1 MLREGGKLTRR
12 RKHMQTQKRKGIDRS
27 NTIYLALRQAIIEQA
42 LEPGAKLPEDAIGER
57 FGVSRTIVRHALG
70 RLASEGLA
78 ELRPNRGASVAKP
91 SWAEARDIY
100 EIRMT
105 VERMV
110 MQRLAGNLSKIQ
122 ITRLGTHVDQEEMA
136 RGGDERRS
144 IRLATEFHIMLAEMT
159 ASDTLT
165 QYVTQLASRCGLI
178 LALYSRPH
186 SSECAVSEHRDV
198 IEALVQGDH
207 AKATEVMDHHLHA
220 VIGRALA
227 AGEPSE
233 PRDIRDIL
241 TPYVQA
247 ESGLEVGD
255 VKTSAK
261 ERTSVSVFPD
271 RREVPRSKS
280 L

>member
-1 MLREGGKLTRR
+1 MRSE
-12 RKHMQTQKRKGIDRS
+12 KRKSIDRS
-27 NTIYLALRQAIIEQA
+27 STIYLALRQAIIEQA

-91 SWAEARDIY
+91 SWEEAHDIY
-100 EIRMT
+100 EIRIT

-110 MQRLAGNLSKIQ
+110 VQRLAGNLSKTQ
-122 ITRLGTHVDQEEMA
+122 ISRLNAHVDQEEKA

-144 IRLATEFHIMLAEMT
+144 IRLATEFHILLAEMT
-159 ASDTLT
+159 GSEVLT

-186 SSECAVSEHRDV
+186 SSECAVSEHKDV
-198 IEALVQGDH
+198 IEALVRGDH
-207 AKATEVMDHHLHA
+207 ARATKVMDHHLHA
-220 VIGRALA
+220 VVGRALVA
-227 AGEPSE
+227 EERSE

-241 TPYVQA
+241 TPYVRA
-247 ESGLEVGD
+247 ESGTEVGD
-255 VKTSAK
+255 VTTTADGRTSA
-261 ERTSVSVFPD
+261 SAFPD
-271 RREVPRSKS
+271 KREVSRSKP